1 VVPRRVAP
9 RGAVLALALLLA
21 AALLPA
27 LASGSNRRIAIS
39 DYHWSDDDLQLNL
52 GEHVTWY
59 WTGPDTMHSVT
70 GDSPAS
76 AGLDSDPNT
85 SNPNHDI
92 GDSFKL
98 EFDKPGVYKFRC
110 KLHSLVKGTVTVS
123 PAPGDPNTEPDPV
136 PKSNVDLKP
145 PRLTEVKLG
154 KRRFG
159 RRGTNL
165 RFAVGED
172 AKLSADYYR
181 YDREGRRHFTGY
193 ADWSAHTGYN
203 GVKLATKRNHF
214 SPRPGSYLAVL
225 RATDDSKNVS
235 DPRRLTFHIRS
246 R

>member
-1 VVPRRVAP
+1 VAL
-9 RGAVLALALLLA
+9 GLLVAL
-21 AALLPA
+21 ALLPA
-27 LASGSNRRIAIS
+27 LAGAANRRVEIS
-39 DYHWSDDDLQLNL
+39 DYHWSDADLHLDL

-70 GDSPAS
+70 GDSPSS

-85 SNPNHDI
+85 GNPNHKI

-98 EFDKPGVYKFRC
+98 EFDQPGTYKFRC

-123 PAPGDPNTEPDPV
+123 AAPGDPVTEPDPV
-136 PKSNVDLKP
+136 PKSKVDLRP
-145 PRLTEVKLG
+145 PRLREVKLG
-154 KRRFG
+154 ARRFG

-165 RFAVGED
+165 RFALGED
-172 AKLSADYYR
+172 ARLAADYYR
-181 YDREGRRHFTGY
+181 YDRVGRRHFAGY

-203 GVKLATKRNHF
+203 GVKLGTNRKHF
-214 SPRPGSYLAVL
+214 DPRPGSYLAVL

-235 DPRRLTFHIRS
+235 DPRRVTFHIRT